1 MAQKDF
7 GPTSDLGPTG
17 RSIHTK
23 FYTPAANKNDCD
35 MGIVHSY
42 RYVNTEGMYGML
54 SGSKAYTVDV
64 GDYPLDFYLDFCTR
78 QQDSEGTTN
87 YFYNNVNIHFTNIN
101 EGPTVH
107 TLKFTPRPNYE
118 FCDMGE
124 SHRYRNVNTLYMYR
138 VNTTYQTSLRKIYD
152 VCNNISTSDPLLYFA
167 VYDQGIEGKHLEDLN
182 GEIPYSLEIEF
193 TNLPTYK
200 SGYSS
205 DVTLS
210 SGSKFQI
217 NAKDYFPNTFNIVAA
232 STAHTTIFDA
242 TPYPNNSQVLMGD
255 YHSHKYVNTLGL
267 YKMIKHSIARAEMHK
282 DLGSSLL
289 SGPSS
294 IECTQSTNTKESFYE
309 YATVYLTNLPTTLAR
324 TTDVT
329 ISPGGL
335 YHIAEGSFFP
345 YAFNVVASASSYP
358 STSAGP
364 SVVLDGYTYYRSDGY
379 KTLIEETGTMPRRS
393 AADIT
398 IEAPKTYEKG
408 YYPAAWTVTPSGSGG
423 VSVNSKIPL
432 LSTESRIGTSA
443 SWNAL
448 LPYNGNIYNQR
459 LANGYIAKSGLGLH
473 CNFGGEG
480 PYKSEALSYFI
491 NTSYSTPLTG
501 TRLYFM
507 NSSYLRFSKHP
518 YGLITN
524 STGNRFGLYI
534 NHTGWYEIEFGSWM
548 PTYDE
553 YLNTAYNGNFVI
565 YNTVSQIKDSKFEGL
580 TSYAYRVA
588 FNNDVSTH
596 RLKVDTTGKS
606 SASGAASS
614 HFFLTVYLYAGSC
627 IRTQL
632 ALGSTSSAVHTYFR
646 LYLYENSKSGLV
658 T

>member
-23 FYTPAANKNDCD
+23 FYTPVANKNDCD
-35 MGIVHSY
+35 MGIVHDY
-42 RYVNTEGMYGML
+42 RY
-54 SGSKAYTVDV
+54 
-64 GDYPLDFYLDFCTR
+64 
-78 QQDSEGTTN
+78 
-87 YFYNNVNIHFTNIN
+87 
-101 EGPTVH
+101 
-107 TLKFTPRPNYE
+107 
-118 FCDMGE
+118 
-124 SHRYRNVNTLYMYR
+124 VNTLYMYR
-138 VNTTYQTSLRKIYD
+138 VNTTYQTTLIKTYD
-152 VCNNISTSDPLLYFA
+152 VCNNISASDPLLYFE
-167 VYDQGIEGKHLEDLN
+167 VFNQGIEGKHLEDLN

-200 SGYSS
+200 IGYSS

-217 NAKDYFPNTFNIVAA
+217 NAKDYFPSTFNIVATA
-232 STAHTTIFDA
+232 AAHTLEYPAYQYPNQVIDLTAQHSYRNINTRNLYRNNLGKLDVSYDVGARSASGYSYGYSNSLTISGGSFYNSVNVYTYNIPSGSASHTATKDLDSYIYGNNPSIDMAASHSYRYINTSGKLYYMYSGSRYQPTIDVGRLASGGSTA
-242 TPYPNNSQVLMGD
+242 Y
-255 YHSHKYVNTLGL
+255 
-267 YKMIKHSIARAEMHK
+267 
-282 DLGSSLL
+282 
-289 SGPSS
+289 
-294 IECTQSTNTKESFYE
+294 
-309 YATVYLTNLPTTLAR
+309 
-324 TTDVT
+324 
-329 ISPGGL
+329 
-335 YHIAEGSFFP
+335 
-345 YAFNVVASASSYP
+345 
-358 STSAGP
+358 
-364 SVVLDGYTYYRSDGY
+364 
-379 KTLIEETGTMPRRS
+379 TGTYDTRQ
-393 AADIT
+393 
-398 IEAPKTYEKG
+398 
-408 YYPAAWTVTPSGSGG
+408 SGNNFYKEVNMFLSNIPTSSGG
-423 VSVNSKIPL
+423 VSINSKIPL
-432 LSTESRIGTSA
+432 LSTEARIGTAS

-448 LPYNGNIYNQR
+448 LPYNGNIYNPR

-518 YGLITN
+518 YGLIAN

-548 PTYDE
+548 PSYDE

-565 YNTVSQIKDSKFEGL
+565 YNTVSQINDSKFEGL

-588 FNNDVSTH
+588 FNNTVSTY

-606 SASGAASS
+606 LAYGAAAS
-614 HFFLTVYLYAGSC
+614 HFFLTAYLYAGAC

-632 ALGSTSSAVHTYFR
+632 ALSSPSAAVHTYFR